1 MYDFITERHHAGGY
15 LYNIDIFSYKFNTIM
30 QTQGLSYNS
39 SMKTNG
45 GFKDMWLNLTK
56 SESN

>member
-1 MYDFITERHHAGGY
+1 MYDFTTERHRAGGY

-39 SMKTNG
+39 SMKTPG
-45 GFKDMWLNLTK
+45 GSKTCG
-56 SESN
+56 